1 MKNVCLENYGVL
13 KLETQEAKTIN
24 GGGPLLAVVAGFFL
38 GMFIYELL
46 F

>member
-1 MKNVCLENYGVL
+1 MKNLCLENYGVS
-13 KLETQEAKTIN
+13 KMETQEMKAIN

-38 GMFIYELL
+38 GMFLYELI